1 MDDSASHELPQ
12 NDFDELMMRSALD
25 LARRGAG
32 WVSPNPM
39 VGAIIVGPDRQVIA
53 EGWHERYG
61 EAHAE
66 VNALARVGGADVSQ
80 ATMYVSLEPCS
91 HFGKTPPCAEAL
103 VLSGL
108 RRVVVAMRDPNPI
121 VSGRG
126 NRLLREAGLEVV
138 VGVCESEARRLNES
152 YIHRMSTGL
161 PFVTI
166 KMAQS
171 LDGFTALPSG
181 ESKWI
186 TGDASRKRVHI
197 LRALN
202 DAVMVGTRTAIMD
215 NPKLNL
221 RHHVEGRQ
229 PLRVTLDRELAIPE
243 EHHLV
248 ADDLRERTVIF
259 TDEGLAESD
268 RARRLRARGV
278 TVYGLPVTGHELH
291 LEELLRRLADD
302 GANSV
307 LVEGGSGLAAAL
319 IREDLAQKLLLFVAP
334 KLLGAG
340 FGSFPGLGVHTLAE
354 ARMITFSNVEPL
366 GEDLAIEAYVQTRT

>member
-1 MDDSASHELPQ
+1 MDDSTRHELSQ
-12 NDFDELMMRSALD
+12 NDFDELMMRSALE
-25 LARRGAG
+25 LAQRGAG

-39 VGAIIVGPDRQVIA
+39 VGAVIVGPDRQVIA
-53 EGWHERYG
+53 EGWHERFG

-80 ATMYVSLEPCS
+80 ATMYVTLEPCS

-126 NRLLREAGLEVV
+126 FRLLREAGLEVV
-138 VGVCESEARRLNES
+138 VGIGEAQARRQNEA
-152 YIHRMSTGL
+152 YIHRMATGL

-186 TGDASRKRVHI
+186 TGEISRKRVHV
-197 LRALN
+197 LRSLN
-202 DAVMVGTRTAIMD
+202 DAVMVGTRTAVLD
-215 NPKLNL
+215 NPRLNL
-221 RHHVEGRQ
+221 RYDVVGRQ
-229 PLRVTLDRELAIPE
+229 PLRVTVDRELNIPE
-243 EHHLV
+243 THHLLS
-248 ADDLRERTVIF
+248 DDLASRTIVF
-259 TDEGLAESD
+259 TAEQKSNSD
-268 RARRLRARGV
+268 VARRLRDRGV
-278 TVYGLPVTGHELH
+278 RVEGLPVTAEGVR
-291 LEELLRRLADD
+291 LEDLFRFLADD
-302 GANSV
+302 GSNSV

-319 IREDLAQKLLLFVAP
+319 MREDLAQKLILFVAP

-340 FGSFPGLGVHTLAE
+340 FPTFPDLGIAHLSD
-354 ARMITFSNVEPL
+354 ARMVTFSNVEPL
-366 GEDLAIEAYVQTRT
+366 GEDLMIEAYVQDRS